1 MEELNA
7 VLFAL
12 DLSLIAGIALLLT
25 FYLNDFDQ

>member
-7 VLFAL
+7 IFYAL

-25 FYLNDFDQ
+25 FYLNDLDQ